1 MEIFEIYQVVLF
13 FGLLFAKGAVSGRL
27 LYGCV
32 FIGLGIWLAL
42 FVLQGVGMYK
52 MVKNRSLKNK
62 WLAFVPFV
70 NIWYMG
76 KLAGTCNIFGR
87 KMKRAGLYTVLA
99 QILAVVVCA
108 ATVAA
113 EIMLYTTYAGDMI
126 QNESGSPQWPG
137 LTGFAMY
144 VRNYYYFSDFIVSIA
159 QLAYT
164 IMLFILLMGLYKKYY
179 ARGYLLISWLA
190 LLVPASRYVAVFVL
204 RNNKAIDYDAY
215 MRAKREE
222 FMRRQQ
228 QNPYG
233 NPYNRGPYNQGPYSQ
248 NPYGGNPYNQ
258 PPDGYGQNNNPPGGQ
273 KSAPDDPFSE
283 FASGSSSGK
292 NSSDKG
298 NSADGT
304 GGSNPSGTSG
314 GSGGDDLF
322 G

>member
-1 MEIFEIYQVVLF
+1 
-13 FGLLFAKGAVSGRL
+13 
-27 LYGCV
+27 
-32 FIGLGIWLAL
+32 
-42 FVLQGVGMYK
+42 
-52 MVKNRSLKNK
+52 
-62 WLAFVPFV
+62 
-70 NIWYMG
+70 
-76 KLAGTCNIFGR
+76 
-87 KMKRAGLYTVLA
+87 
-99 QILAVVVCA
+99 
-108 ATVAA
+108 
-113 EIMLYTTYAGDMI
+113 MLYTTYAGDMI

-258 PPDGYGQNNNPPGGQ
+258 PPDGYGQNNNPSGGQ